1 MNFRQQEEN
10 HIMENIIYNELLVRD
25 FNVDVGIVEYRT
37 KNAEGK
43 QEKVNLEV
51 DFVCNKGSQRF
62 YIQSAFSIPD
72 REKMEQEQ
80 NSLVRINDS
89 FKKIIVVKDDI
100 KPWYNEEGILVLGLK
115 QFLLQPES
123 MLL

>member
-1 MNFRQQEEN
+1 
-10 HIMENIIYNELLVRD
+10 MENIIYNELLVRD

-100 KPWYNEEGILVLGLK
+100 KPWYNEEGILVLGLQ